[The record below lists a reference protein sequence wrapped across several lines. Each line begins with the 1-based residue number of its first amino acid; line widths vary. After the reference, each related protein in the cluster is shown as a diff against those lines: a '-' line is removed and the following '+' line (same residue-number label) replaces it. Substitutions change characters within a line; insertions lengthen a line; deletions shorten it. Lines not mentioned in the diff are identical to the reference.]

1 MKYPVLTIALLAVAL
16 AACNKQAPAPAATGT
31 TPADQSSQAAEAPP
45 VKAPPRRIT
54 PEEIAQIDASG
65 KTGLWSDVTAVC
77 PKDAKAGARTT
88 LTWNVK
94 ASGAERVVVY
104 VVDKNGQERNFGQG
118 GPIGLKET
126 GPWLRPGIT
135 FKIRAADSKQELG
148 NVVIGEK
155 QC

>member
-1 MKYPVLTIALLAVAL
+1 MRDSLSAALFGALLALIGLNAL
-16 AACNKQAPAPAATGT
+16 LFA
-31 TPADQSSQAAEAPP
+31 
-45 VKAPPRRIT
+45 VKAVNPL
-54 PEEIAQIDASG
+54 IASDA
-65 KTGLWSDVTAVC
+65 WH
-77 PKDAKAGARTT
+77 
-88 LTWNVK
+88 
-94 ASGAERVVVY
+94 

-148 NVVIGEK
+148 SVVIGEK

>member
-1 MKYPVLTIALLAVAL
+1 MQQAGARTGSGESELRPNMTWSRSACSVL
-16 AACNKQAPAPAATGT
+16 
-31 TPADQSSQAAEAPP
+31 

-65 KTGLWSDVTAVC
+65 KTGLWSDVTDVC
-77 PKDAKAGARTT
+77 PKDAKAGVRTT

-126 GPWLRPGIT
+126 GPWLHPGII

-148 NVVIGEK
+148 SVVIGEK